1 MPRREKIMTK
11 KNVNFDPTKHQI
23 SDEQAQEVKGGK
35 VAPGASLSDVD
46 DKCVCTLSNNS
57 QISGSFCNGAKEGDS
72 VPGHD
77 GVTVSKKSC

>member
-1 MPRREKIMTK
+1 MKEKK
-11 KNVNFDPTKHQI
+11 EFNPANHQI
-23 SDEQAQEVKGGK
+23 SDEQAQEIKGGK
-35 VAPGASLSDVD
+35 VAPGASFADVD